1 VNEAHIDWPRA
12 WGGVSGS
19 GLIKSTADDFQVVE
33 ELSFEPARE
42 GEHVFLYIEKQGEN
56 TDYVARLLARF
67 AGVRQRDIGYAGLK
81 DRHARTRQWF
91 SIWLPGK
98 PEPDWGQIET
108 EQIKVLQSSRHLR
121 KLKRGAIRCNHFQ
134 IELRDWHGE
143 NSRLQ
148 QQLQQIKTAG
158 FPNYFALQR
167 FGRDGQNLN
176 KALAMFNGLR
186 VKRQQRSLYLSAARS
201 WLFNQILAERVRQG
215 NWNRLIEGDMCQLDN
230 SHSLFEYDDS
240 DNTLQERCQA
250 GDIHPTAV
258 LFGETTRHFSEIS
271 QRILRQYPEITD
283 GLSAF
288 GLTADYRALRVMP
301 QNLHW
306 QQTSVSQWRL
316 NFSLPAG
323 AYATALIR
331 ELITIEPL

>member
-1 VNEAHIDWPRA
+1 MIDAQIDWPRA

-19 GLIKSTADDFQVVE
+19 GLIKSTVDDFQVIE
-33 ELSFEPARE
+33 ELSFEPAGE
-42 GEHVFLYIEKQGEN
+42 GEHVFLYLEKQGEN

-98 PEPDWGQIET
+98 PELEWRDIET
-108 EQIKVLQSSRHLR
+108 QQIKVLQVSRHLR

-134 IELRDWHGE
+134 INLRDWQGE

-158 FPNYFALQR
+158 FPNYFAQQR

-176 KALAMFNGLR
+176 KALAMFNGQR
-186 VKRQQRSLYLSAARS
+186 VKRQHRSLYLSAARS

-215 NWNRLIEGDMCQLDN
+215 NWNQLIGGDICQLDN
-230 SHSLFEYDDS
+230 SHSLFEYDES
-240 DNTLQERCQA
+240 DKTLPERCQA

-258 LFGETTRHFSEIS
+258 LFGQTTSDLPEIS
-271 QRILRQYPEITD
+271 QRILQQYPEITA
-283 GLSAF
+283 GLSTF
-288 GLTADYRALRVMP
+288 GLTADYRALRVIP

-306 QQTSVSQWRL
+306 QQIGTSQWRFV
-316 NFSLPAG
+316 FSLPAG
-323 AYATALIR
+323 AYATALMR
-331 ELITIEPL
+331 ELITTEPP